1 MSHSVET
8 FPGDVVQ
15 LDFQNTGR
23 RQTAQ
28 ISWHIMCYKLWLKK
42 VSTQKHQGRRQ
53 GYEQMVSFFFAKAD
67 YPKPENCRN
76 TQKPKQSIEQKEQK
90 PETYRRVTQEDTRRH
105 GNGLW
110 SKIWV
115 EPVPC
120 YWKDAGS
127 IPLVCM

>member
-1 MSHSVET
+1 MPHSVET

-53 GYEQMVSFFFAKAD
+53 SYEQMASFIS
-67 YPKPENCRN
+67 
-76 TQKPKQSIEQKEQK
+76 QKPIIQNQRIVETHKSQNKVSSKRNKNQKH
-90 PETYRRVTQEDTRRH
+90 T
-105 GNGLW
+105 
-110 SKIWV
+110 
-115 EPVPC
+115 
-120 YWKDAGS
+120 AG
-127 IPLVCM
+127 